1 MQKYFNNAFN
11 RNGIPLV
18 SATVTVY
25 NYGTT
30 TLSSLFSDN
39 TGTTVKTNP
48 ITTDA
53 NGHFEFY
60 AANARYTISVV
71 ATGYVNNTYDDILL
85 NDTYSASPSVIVGG
99 SVDASPIGA
108 TTPSTGVFTKLT
120 STGSTT
126 GAGLDAIN
134 FGATGVPT
142 RLGWNNSGNYYNW
155 IEAGGS
161 PGATYLR
168 FATNNS
174 EVARITNTGL
184 DVTGTLSATGAV
196 SGAGFATYL
205 ASPPAIGGTT
215 PNAGTFTSLNGG
227 PLAGLRNRIING
239 SMVCDQRNSG
249 AAVTMTATPTVT
261 YSVDRFPTR
270 LTAASTGNEK
280 VQRVAGDANSPYAL
294 RLLRNA
300 GTFSGGALEATQVIE
315 SSSCYSLSG
324 KTASISMR
332 VRSGSAYQGVFSFF
346 VAAGTGVDQGISSAI
361 AGTWTGINYPTVTM
375 VSSPAIST
383 TFQTYSAT
391 VPVPAGTTEFVV
403 FMRSTYAS
411 GTGTANDYIDITDLQ
426 LEVGSTATPFEQ
438 RPIGMELALCQRYYY
453 RITPGVAT
461 TMLTPSAWVSAT
473 TNAYGAI
480 QFPVTMRTAPTALEQ
495 DGTAGNYRTFI
506 GITGTLC
513 NSVPVFNS
521 ATVNGALTGFPTAG
535 GLTVGQ
541 AGYITNNAVTT
552 TYLGWS
558 AEL

>member
-227 PLAGLRNRIING
+227 PLAGFRNRIING
-239 SMVCDQRNSG
+239 DMRVSQRGTSI
-249 AAVTMTATPTVT
+249 AAVAGTATYTL
-261 YSVDRFPTR
+261 DRWFAWRNT
-270 LTAASTGNEK
+270 TAALTVS
-280 VQRVAGDANSPYAL
+280 QI
-294 RLLRNA
+294 A
-300 GTFSGGALEATQVIE
+300 GTNQQYAIKLQRTAADATVNPIILAQTIETANCYGLAGNSVTVSFYCKTGTNYSGGNVTV
-315 SSSCYSLSG
+315 
-324 KTASISMR
+324 
-332 VRSGSAYQGVFSFF
+332 GVLT
-346 VAAGTGVDQGISSAI
+346 GTGVDQGSTAMIG
-361 AGTWTGINYPTVTM
+361 GTWTTYAASFTTITPTSTLTRYTVT
-375 VSSPAIST
+375 SSI
-383 TFQTYSAT
+383 
-391 VPVPAGTTEFVV
+391 PAGTTEVGVRFGH
-403 FMRSTYAS
+403 TPS
-411 GTGTANDYIDITDLQ
+411 GTAGADDSITYEAIQ
-426 LEVGSTATPFEQ
+426 LEVGSAATPFEQ
-438 RPIGMELALCQRYYY
+438 RPIGTELALCQRYYY
-453 RITPGVAT
+453 RYKAIASSDVFCMGQAT
-461 TMLTPSAWVSAT
+461 TTLAGEMKL
-473 TNAYGAI
+473 
-480 QFPVTMRTAPTALEQ
+480 QFPVPLRIVPTALEQ
-495 DGTAGNYRTFI
+495 SGTATDYRMNSAAGS
-506 GITGTLC
+506 GIAC
-513 NSVPVFNS
+513 SAVPVHVAS
-521 ATVNGALTGFPTAG
+521 
-535 GLTVGQ
+535 
-541 AGYITNNAVTT
+541 TT
-552 TYLGWS
+552 TLGVFSTTVAAGLVAGNATCLIAASGAAGYLGWS